1 MAKRGMALVVEAAAF
16 AADAHALQRRDDG
29 ETPYFNHLAEVARR
43 CASALPADAVLLA
56 ACYLHDVLEHT
67 GCTEPLLRE
76 KFPKDVVDLV
86 LEVTNPPELKGREKR
101 EHQVEQARRS
111 SRRAKLIKL
120 ADKTSNVL
128 ELVERP
134 AEDETV
140 RGMSKYL
147 RWARRTV
154 DACRGAEPAMESAF
168 DAAAERLDK
177 VIERRREKEDRE

>member
-1 MAKRGMALVVEAAAF
+1 MFVSGMALVVDAAAF

-43 CASALPADAVLLA
+43 CAEAAPDDAVLLA

-76 KFPKDVVDLV
+76 RFSGEIVDLV
-86 LEVTNPPELKGREKR
+86 VEVTNPPELHGRAKR
-101 EHQVEQARRS
+101 EHQVLQAGRS

-134 AEDETV
+134 AADDTV
-140 RGMSKYL
+140 RSQAKYL

-154 DACRGAEPAMESAF
+154 DACRGADAAMEAAF
-168 DAAAERLDK
+168 DAAAARLDTA
-177 VIERRREKEDRE
+177 IGQREQEEET